1 MTWMENALSDK
12 SSQNE
17 ADSESER
24 DDGVS
29 LTLRSKEDILDENTS
44 SPAFEI
50 IKTTPSDD

>member
-1 MTWMENALSDK
+1 MTWMENALYDK

>member
-17 ADSESER
+17 ADSGSER
-24 DDGVS
+24 DDRVS

-44 SPAFEI
+44 SLAFEI
-50 IKTTPSDD
+50 I